1 MVGRK
6 ATWPEFF
13 LALASAV
20 MIGHNLSLSRMAGQA
35 QSAMFFYARNPWVG
49 PMNLGSTLLCAMVC
63 LIVGAWLVQPGRSRL
78 WGPSLLVICC
88 LGAAAGWSEAVLAAR
103 FVSGSRFVLEGL
115 PVLPLSGYGLLGS
128 QAFLT
133 YMLASVVRR
142 GGAKPPF
149 GLVLMWA
156 VGLLFAQWL
165 AWDSVLRSVHP

>member
-1 MVGRK
+1 M
-6 ATWPEFF
+6 
-13 LALASAV
+13 
-20 MIGHNLSLSRMAGQA
+20 
-35 QSAMFFYARNPWVG
+35 
-49 PMNLGSTLLCAMVC
+49 
-63 LIVGAWLVQPGRSRL
+63 
-78 WGPSLLVICC
+78 LVICC